1 MGHMNVQ
8 HYVAMFDQASWAF
21 FESFGL
27 SARRMELEGLGM
39 AALVQHNEYQQEL
52 FAGTVVE
59 ITTAVLEI
67 TAKTVRFR
75 HVMRRRADGAVAATS
90 ELVAALIDRRE
101 RRARPWPDDL
111 RQALERRRQS
121 TGAD

>member
-59 ITTAVLEI
+59 ITTEVLEI

-121 TGAD
+121 AGAD